1 MTMDHN
7 ISTRQIAND
16 MPTCQTDLL
25 LDHFIAFL
33 RVERGLSENTVESY
47 RRDLSGFLN
56 FIGEKGLPPLKI
68 TQDQIG
74 PYISLL
80 GQRLSARSIARNI
93 SAFKTFFRFL
103 VSEGKIETSPARL
116 LETPRAGQRLPGVL
130 TRQEVESL
138 LAQPK
143 GVDPRGLRDLAMI
156 EVLYATGLRVSEL
169 VNLKV
174 SNINLEAGYL
184 RTMGKGSKERMV
196 PIGDKAREAIKN
208 YTLLGRIQ
216 MTKGKNTPYLFLNPS
231 GRPLTRQ
238 GFWKIIKKHGLMAG
252 IKKKF
257 SPHSIRHSFATH
269 LLGAG
274 ADLRSVQVMLGH
286 ADIST
291 TQIYT
296 HVTRGQLRGVH
307 EKFHPRP

>member
-1 MTMDHN
+1 MSMDHS
-7 ISTRQIAND
+7 ISTRRIEND
-16 MPTCQTDLL
+16 MPTCQTNLL
-25 LDHFIAFL
+25 LEHFIAFL
-33 RVERGLSENTVESY
+33 RVERGLSENTVDSY

-56 FIGEKGLPPLKI
+56 FIGEKGLPPSEI
-68 TQDQIG
+68 TLDQIK
-74 PYISLL
+74 PYFSLL
-80 GQRLSARSIARNI
+80 GQRISARSIARNI
-93 SAFKTFFRFL
+93 SALKTFFRFL
-103 VSEGKIETSPARL
+103 VSEGKIESSPVRL
-116 LETPRAGQRLPGVL
+116 LEAPKAGHRLPGVL
-130 TRQEVESL
+130 SRQEVERL

-156 EVLYATGLRVSEL
+156 EILYATGLRVSEL

-184 RTMGKGSKERMV
+184 RTMGKGSKERIV
-196 PIGDKAREAIKN
+196 PIGDKAREAIIN
-208 YTLLGRIQ
+208 YTMLGRIQ

-231 GRPLTRQ
+231 GRPITRQ
-238 GFWKIIKKHGLMAG
+238 GFWKIIKKYGLMAG
-252 IKKKF
+252 IKKKIT
-257 SPHSIRHSFATH
+257 PHSLRHSFATH

>member
-56 FIGEKGLPPLKI
+56 FIGEKGLPPLEI

-93 SAFKTFFRFL
+93 SALKTFFRFL

-208 YTLLGRIQ
+208 YTMLGRIQ

-238 GFWKIIKKHGLMAG
+238 GFWKIIKKYGLMAG

-257 SPHSIRHSFATH
+257 SPHSLRHSFATH

-296 HVTRGQLRGVH
+296 HVTREQLRGVH